1 MKCFAIL
8 TTKNDAV
15 AAAVVVVVVADAA
28 DVDGADRWTSRR
40 TCAEEG

>member
-15 AAAVVVVVVADAA
+15 AAAVVVVADAA

>member
-15 AAAVVVVVVADAA
+15 AAAVVVVVVDAA

>member
-15 AAAVVVVVVADAA
+15 AAAVVVADAA

>member
-15 AAAVVVVVVADAA
+15 AAAVVVVAAAA

-40 TCAEEG
+40 TCAEEV

>member
-15 AAAVVVVVVADAA
+15 AAAVVVVAAAA